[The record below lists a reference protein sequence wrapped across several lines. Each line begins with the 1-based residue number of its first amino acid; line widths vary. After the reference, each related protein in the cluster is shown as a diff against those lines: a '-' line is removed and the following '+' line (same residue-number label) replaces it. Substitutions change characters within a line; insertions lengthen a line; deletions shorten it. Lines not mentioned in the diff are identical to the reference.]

1 MDRRSAQRSL
11 LCFAQCFEVEN
22 GEKKMEEIADYIGSF
37 AAGVLFCLAVWILFL
52 QCDGLLFKSAEEML
66 REFEVMYVR

>member
-1 MDRRSAQRSL
+1 
-11 LCFAQCFEVEN
+11 
-22 GEKKMEEIADYIGSF
+22 MEEIAEYISSF

-52 QCDGLLFKSAEEML
+52 QCDGLFAEPVGEVL

>member
-1 MDRRSAQRSL
+1 
-11 LCFAQCFEVEN
+11 
-22 GEKKMEEIADYIGSF
+22 MEEIADYIGSF